1 VPTPEVTPTPTP
13 VPEVTPTPSVLPAT
27 PTPPTAHVT
36 PPPTDTATGGTTGGS
51 SLPIVLL
58 AIFGIAA
65 GTLALLPR
73 RRTNR

>member
-1 VPTPEVTPTPTP
+1 
-13 VPEVTPTPSVLPAT
+13 VLPAT